1 MNYFVEGLQGS
12 GKSTLAGKLSELHP
26 ECTAIQEGDY
36 SPVEL
41 AWCAYLNEKQY
52 EEILAQYSNLRSEIM
67 KQTFSEGDKRIVCY
81 TKIRTDNYAFY
92 RHMESYEIY
101 NGRVS
106 HEKFKEIILSRFR
119 AWREDGMIFECSLF
133 QNIVEDLILFRYAS
147 DEEIINFYRQI
158 REAMEEKEGREYR
171 IFYIKAE
178 DIQSNIEII
187 RKERSDEQGN
197 ELWFPAMLG
206 YFNESPYAKANG
218 ISGESALID
227 HFLHRQRLELR
238 ICEEVFQ
245 GRYTV
250 LPSKNYTDG
259 DWKRH

>member
-1 MNYFVEGLQGS
+1 MVDTSLHKQDGLYQHIRQPPGHS
-12 GKSTLAGKLSELHP
+12 DPLFLHADLCGQDRP
-26 ECTAIQEGDY
+26 DRKDY
-36 SPVEL
+36 TEV
-41 AWCAYLNEKQY
+41 
-52 EEILAQYSNLRSEIM
+52 
-67 KQTFSEGDKRIVCY
+67 
-81 TKIRTDNYAFY
+81 
-92 RHMESYEIY
+92 
-101 NGRVS
+101 
-106 HEKFKEIILSRFR
+106 
-119 AWREDGMIFECSLF
+119 
-133 QNIVEDLILFRYAS
+133 
-147 DEEIINFYRQI
+147 
-158 REAMEEKEGREYR
+158 
-171 IFYIKAE
+171 
-178 DIQSNIEII
+178 EII
-187 RKERSDEQGN
+187 RKERSDEHGN